1 MVFLKNLLLML
12 GLVGICLFFTFNW
25 MKSYTKHGKSYNV
38 DKFIGM
44 QMPDALDAAKKH
56 EFNLVIL
63 DSTYIFNKNP
73 GLILEQNPAP
83 GSKVKENRTIY
94 VSVTKAIPDEVE
106 LPDLVGNYDA
116 TNYTRKLQRKGLKSQ
131 IAEEVFD
138 EMLAPNTILYVKYK
152 GKKYTDDDI
161 TKGIKIPEGETIDL
175 IVTKRSSDVVDI
187 PDLKCMQYSEAK
199 FLLSAYNLAIGS
211 VVNDATV
218 KDEKQAYVWKQ
229 QPGFYS
235 GKMIKKGAPI
245 NLFLTQFRPDNC
257 N

>member
-1 MVFLKNLLLML
+1 ML
-12 GLVGICLFFTFNW
+12 GLVGICIFVTFNW
-25 MKSYTKHGKSYNV
+25 MKVYTKHGKSYEV

-44 QMPDALDAAKKH
+44 QLPDALESAKKH

-63 DSTYIFNKNP
+63 DSTYIFNKEP

-83 GSKVKENRTIY
+83 GSRVKENRTIY
-94 VSVTKAIPDEVE
+94 ISVTKTIPDEVV

-116 TNYTRKLQRKGLKSQ
+116 TNYARKLQRKGLKSQ
-131 IAEEVFD
+131 IGQEIFD
-138 EMLAPNTILYVKYK
+138 QNLAPNTILYISYK

-161 TKGIKIPEGETIDL
+161 TKGIKVPEGEMIDL
-175 IVTKRSSDVVDI
+175 IVTKRTSDVVDI

-199 FLLSAYNLAIGS
+199 FLLSSYNLALGS

-218 KDEKQAYVWKQ
+218 KDEKQAFVWKQ
-229 QPGFYS
+229 TPSFYN
-235 GKMIKKGAPI
+235 GKMIKKGA
-245 NLFLTQFRPDNC
+245 LVDLYLTQFRPDNC